1 MQSPLECKK
10 GLHVA
15 MIMDGNGRWATA
27 RGLPRTAGH
36 HAGVAALQRVCEAAP
51 ALGVTTLSLFAFSSD
66 NWRRPPGEVSAL
78 MALLRRYL
86 RTEIARLVETRTR
99 LTVIGRRDRLPDGLA
114 SEIAAAEGRT
124 ASGEAL
130 HLRVALDYSARDA
143 VLRAVAA
150 CEPGAELTRET
161 LGRLISGE
169 HDAEHRDVDLLIRS
183 GGEKR
188 LSDFLLWECAYA
200 ELFFSDRMWPDFG
213 AGDLAAAVNDFTKR
227 ERRFG
232 GVGNARAFPPRGSK
246 HRSSI
251 SIYFRKGTNASLT
264 LDDEIK
270 GDLIERADYRRF

>member
-1 MQSPLECKK
+1 MS
-10 GLHVA
+10 
-15 MIMDGNGRWATA
+15 R
-27 RGLPRTAGH
+27 
-36 HAGVAALQRVCEAAP
+36 
-51 ALGVTTLSLFAFSSD
+51 
-66 NWRRPPGEVSAL
+66 
-78 MALLRRYL
+78 
-86 RTEIARLVETRTR
+86 EIANDPAAAMRAPCRDRYTPDRDR
-99 LTVIGRRDRLPDGLA
+99 PRRDRLPDGFA

-143 VLRAVAA
+143 VLRAVTA
-150 CEPGAELTRET
+150 CEPGVELTRET

-213 AGDLAAAVNDFTKR
+213 AEDLAAAVNDFRKR

-232 GVGNARAFPPRGSK
+232 GVGNAQAIPPPVPSAPA
-246 HRSSI
+246 HS
-251 SIYFRKGTNASLT
+251 T
-264 LDDEIK
+264 LEQVHT
-270 GDLIERADYRRF
+270 RR